1 MNYWLMKTE
10 PETFGI
16 DDLKKK
22 GREHWDGVRNFQASA
37 NMKAMKVGDLALIHH
52 TGKVPGV
59 AGVAKVVKE
68 AYPDFTAWDKQ
79 SDYYDPRSSEEK
91 PIWKMVDVEFVEKF
105 DHEVPLS
112 QIKADPKLKDMVLVK
127 APRLSVQ
134 PVKKEEFERILELAR
149 AR

>member
-16 DDLKKK
+16 DDLQKA

-37 NMKAMKVGDLALIHH
+37 NMKKMQVGDLVLIHH

-59 AGVAKVVKE
+59 AGIARVVKA
-68 AYPDFTAWDKQ
+68 AYPDFTAWDKN
-79 SDYYDPRSSEEK
+79 SDYYDPRSSEDK

-105 DHEVPLS
+105 KAEVPLS
-112 QIKADPKLKDMVLVK
+112 QIKTDPALADMVLVK

-134 PVKKEEFERILELAR
+134 PVTKGQFEHIRKLAT
-149 AR
+149 